1 MTSVA
6 QKAHQGPKIL
16 LSLSSVIYNIAEFL
30 ILRMIPFIKAFVSST
45 DRLERKIERVG
56 GREGSREKERG
67 KGGKEERERES
78 SSPSMIK

>member
-67 KGGKEERERES
+67 KGRKEERERES